1 VKLELKNIRFGYNS
15 TMVLKDVSLVAEPN
29 FTAIIGPNAS
39 GKSTLLKCMCG
50 LLKTEGEI
58 ILNGKDI
65 NAYHKEE
72 VLKAISY
79 LPQEFSRGSALTVFE
94 ATLLGKISS
103 LGWRI
108 KEEELFAA
116 TNTLKM
122 LGIDHLAMKSM
133 SELSGGQKQMVAIA
147 QAIIRK
153 PEMLLMD
160 EPTNSLDLQ
169 RQLELFDLIREISQ
183 LNKMATIVVLHD
195 LNLAARYADSIILLN
210 QGHIEAAGC
219 PASVLTEEMILRVYG
234 VRARVTLDS
243 EGIPQVIPISSARKY
258 GQRMTNARVS

>member
-1 VKLELKNIRFGYNS
+1 
-15 TMVLKDVSLVAEPN
+15 MVLNDVSMVVMSD

-39 GKSTLLKCMCG
+39 GKSTLLKCICG
-50 LLKTEGEI
+50 LLKAEGSI
-58 ILNGKDI
+58 ILNGRDLK
-65 NAYHKEE
+65 AYHKEE
-72 VLKAISY
+72 VLNAISY
-79 LPQEFSRGSALTVFE
+79 LPQEFPEGAALTVFE
-94 ATLLGKISS
+94 ATLLGTINS

-108 KEEELFAA
+108 KEKELSAT

-122 LGIDHLAMKSM
+122 LGIEDLAMKSM

-169 RQLELFDLIREISQ
+169 RQLELFDLIRDVSQ

-195 LNLAARYADSIILLN
+195 LNLAARYADNVILLN
-210 QGHIEAAGC
+210 QGRIEAAGS

-234 VRARVTLDS
+234 VRSRVTLDC
-243 EGIPQVIPISSARKY
+243 EGIPQIIPISSARKC
-258 GQRMTNARVS
+258 RLIN